1 MKVLLLTH
9 RYSGSD
15 GHSTVINNVALAL
28 IKKNMP
34 PEFQNSLNNLGLPFA
49 NFIDAISLYAQDKD
63 KSVPKISISKLF
75 KLK

>member
-1 MKVLLLTH
+1 
-9 RYSGSD
+9 
-15 GHSTVINNVALAL
+15 
-28 IKKNMP
+28 MP